1 METTETT
8 EFLKMVIEHSTEKIF
23 FINQKGLIT
32 VAVNQSDDNLIG
44 KSIISCISKS
54 HIDRMTSSINEAFN
68 SGKPVSCELKAGFG
82 SEKMG
87 WFSCRIS
94 PIFQGNEVQSAIVF
108 ASDITERRA
117 AHLAARNKARS
128 KQKNAEERA
137 RALANILTM
146 CAKTK
151 KVRFKG
157 EWLRIE
163 DFLWKRYGFRISH
176 GLSPQALK
184 EELEIIDDK
193 DFPHK

>member
-1 METTETT
+1 METT
-8 EFLKMVIEHSTEKIF
+8 EFLKKAIEHSTEKIYL
-23 FINQKGLIT
+23 INQEGLIT
-32 VAVNQSDDNLIG
+32 EAARQSDYDLIG
-44 KSIISCISKS
+44 KSITSCISKS
-54 HIDRMTSSINEAFN
+54 HNDRMTSAIDEAFTY
-68 SGKPVSCELKAGFG
+68 GKPVSCELKAWFG

-94 PIFQGNEVQSAIVF
+94 PVLNGNEIQSAIVF

-117 AHLAARNKARS
+117 AHLAARDKARS
-128 KQKNAEERA
+128 KQKNAEERT
-137 RALANILTM
+137 RALGNILTM

-193 DFPHK
+193 DFAE